1 MNTSEMI
8 QVFQEV
14 QRALESQEEMK
25 RTNVLLGSE
34 IRGLKEEL
42 ARRDEKASE
51 LREELGRRERT
62 IADNQQV
69 IDLQRTEI
77 ADLRQKVEERVSQ
90 TARLRTS
97 ADAVYK
103 ELQRAWGVVAQR
115 DEEAA
120 LQRTEIE
127 GLRQELQERATQ
139 TEGLNVS
146 LAAIHTELLKKEL
159 QTELARKA
167 LDDTYKELR
176 ETREALNMAAGER
189 DKARMQLSEVQSER
203 SGIEEQYAEKLAG
216 VEQDLE
222 EAHTTLRGA
231 RDALAKAL
239 NCNPAAEFSVIFTV
253 TLNEIEA
260 FRTVQEMVCKYLGRN
275 PKANTW
281 YSLLLAIEDLAKTRG
296 ITYQRGYTDGFQG
309 AVDQFVTRMNAVL
322 SAMGLPTLDRKALE
336 KADGEGADG
345 SR

>member
-69 IDLQRTEI
+69 ID
-77 ADLRQKVEERVSQ
+77 
-90 TARLRTS
+90 
-97 ADAVYK
+97 
-103 ELQRAWGVVAQR
+103 
-115 DEEAA
+115 

-203 SGIEEQYAEKLAG
+203 SGIEERYAEKLAILEKELADARAIEEQYAEKLAG

-239 NCNPAAEFSVIFTV
+239 NCNPAAEFSVIFTA

-281 YSLLLAIEDLAKTRG
+281 YNLLLAIEDLAKTRG